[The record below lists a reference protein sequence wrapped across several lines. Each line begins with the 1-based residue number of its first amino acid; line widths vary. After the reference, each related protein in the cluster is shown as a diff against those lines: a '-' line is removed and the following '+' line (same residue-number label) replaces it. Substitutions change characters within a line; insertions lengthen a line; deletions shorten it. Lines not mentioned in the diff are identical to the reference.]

1 MLKDLK
7 LLMVIIGSMLVG
19 LGIAI
24 AVNSRFGADPITI
37 LWDGMNNVLP
47 M

>member
-1 MLKDLK
+1 MLKGLK

-37 LWDGMNNVLP
+37 LWHGMNNVLP

>member
-1 MLKDLK
+1 MLKGLK
-7 LLMVIIGSMLVG
+7 LLIVIIGSMLVG

-24 AVNSRFGADPITI
+24 AVNSGFGADPITI

-47 M
+47 K

>member
-1 MLKDLK
+1 MLKGLK
-7 LLMVIIGSMLVG
+7 LLIVIIGSMLVG

-24 AVNSRFGADPITI
+24 AVNSGFGADPITI